1 MRKFF
6 IIALAVLA
14 IGIVTA
20 FTADRTSVRQ
30 PEYRTVRT
38 AYESQATLIGACQ
51 IDRYAIPAKRM
62 RVPRVYR

>member
-30 PEYRTVRT
+30 PEHRIIRA
-38 AYESQATLIGACQ
+38 AYESQATLIGAYQ

-62 RVPRVYR
+62 RAPRVYR